1 MPIVKD
7 RKKEFEKIKDRHS
20 KELFLNQKEFIKQA
34 LNFSV
39 VELAPKPT
47 FRTSETFEFYIK
59 PQPSF
64 NKQFDLLIENF
75 LQNTKDGYTNY
86 LFCDSEKQARS
97 VVSNDILSKKWPCFF
112 TLSDTTGE
120 KSFEE
125 FYMPNETL
133 DLQTFE
139 KLGIV
144 KSEADFN
151 NDQLNYFLN
160 SIETM
165 RNQNSWSKE
174 SIVSLFF
181 EMLPEL
187 NYEDKGKYLDSKM

>member
-1 MPIVKD
+1 MSCLFGDTRDIFFPKLSQELDLIT
-7 RKKEFEKIKDRHS
+7 FSSIAEK
-20 KELFLNQKEFIKQA
+20 FLNAQ
-34 LNFSV
+34 
-39 VELAPKPT
+39 
-47 FRTSETFEFYIK
+47 
-59 PQPSF
+59 
-64 NKQFDLLIENF
+64 
-75 LQNTKDGYTNY
+75 GYEAHI
-86 LFCDSEKQARS
+86 CDSEKQARS
-97 VVSNDILSKKWPCFF
+97 AVSNDISSKKWPCFF

-151 NDQLNYFLN
+151 NEQLNYFLK

-165 RNQNSWSKE
+165 RKQNSWSKE

>member
-1 MPIVKD
+1 
-7 RKKEFEKIKDRHS
+7 
-20 KELFLNQKEFIKQA
+20 
-34 LNFSV
+34 
-39 VELAPKPT
+39 
-47 FRTSETFEFYIK
+47 
-59 PQPSF
+59 
-64 NKQFDLLIENF
+64 
-75 LQNTKDGYTNY
+75 
-86 LFCDSEKQARS
+86 
-97 VVSNDILSKKWPCFF
+97 
-112 TLSDTTGE
+112 
-120 KSFEE
+120 
-125 FYMPNETL
+125 MPNETL

-151 NDQLNYFLN
+151 NDQLNYFLD